1 MYYRKLVNKNVIIL
15 KDFVFLISS
24 LIVSC
29 VILYFFVAP
38 LYRIYKINLLEIDV
52 KIENV
57 EARKVLL
64 SGIIDSKE
72 NNENETYIKNI
83 EKIKNLVYLRDN
95 YEGFLA
101 KIIDISQ
108 KRGIL
113 IENFSISTAGVDNK
127 NFYSKNVSFS
137 ASGGYINLLNFLE
150 DLEKSIPLIH
160 VDSLEIKKS
169 GDSDDEE
176 QSKILNISVKTK
188 FYYFDNEKK

>member
-38 LYRIYKINLLEIDV
+38 LYRTYKINLLEIDI
-52 KIENV
+52 KTKNV
-57 EARKVLL
+57 EARKILL
-64 SGIIDSKE
+64 SSIIDSRE
-72 NNENETYIKNI
+72 NNENETYLKNI
-83 EKIKNLVYLRDN
+83 EKIKNLVYARNN

-108 KRGIL
+108 RRGIL
-113 IENFSISTAGVDNK
+113 VENFSISTAGVGNK
-127 NFYSKNVSFS
+127 DFYSKNVSFS
-137 ASGGYINLLNFLE
+137 ASGGYTNLLNFLE

-160 VDSLEIKKS
+160 VDSLDLRK
-169 GDSDDEE
+169 GNDNDDGE

>member
-38 LYRIYKINLLEIDV
+38 LYRTYKINLLEIDI
-52 KIENV
+52 KTKNV
-57 EARKVLL
+57 EARKILL
-64 SGIIDSKE
+64 SSIIDSRE
-72 NNENETYIKNI
+72 NNENETYLKNI
-83 EKIKNLVYLRDN
+83 EKIKNLVYARNN

-113 IENFSISTAGVDNK
+113 VENFSISTAGEVNK
-127 NFYSKNVSFS
+127 DFYSKNVSFS
-137 ASGGYINLLNFLE
+137 ASGGYTSLLNFLE

-160 VDSLEIKKS
+160 IDSLGLKKS
-169 GDSDDEE
+169 GDNNNEE
-176 QSKILNISVKTK
+176 QSKILNISVNTK